1 MRNPPPIGTEPA
13 EGWGGPIAGNGCRV
27 WGAIVA
33 RVQAAQLAPLGI
45 TEILDVAVKIY
56 WRNAPTLF
64 RLVFLVVAPVQA
76 LSVLIF
82 ASALPEAAMLGGG
95 PGLLQQ
101 QPLQPTPQ
109 QPLFE
114 PDELWAF
121 GAGIL
126 VLVTLTIIAGAVSTA
141 ACFKAITDA
150 YLEAAPE
157 WKSSLRF
164 AASRLLGVVWVTF
177 LTGLVLVVPFV
188 PVGLLIALLV
198 AGGVD
203 GGALVAGIVLMLLA
217 AFAGAVW
224 LYVSVQVSVPALLT
238 EDLRGTKAVRRSGG
252 LVRGRWWQTFLIIVL
267 GSLLASIVSGA
278 ISGLLTAVTFTDLGD
293 SVLPSLI
300 LNAIGTTIATV
311 LTTPFT
317 AAFITV
323 LYFDLRVRKE
333 GFDLELLA
341 QRVGVDPP
349 GSGFMTTPHSRP
361 PATSGSQ
368 PPYWPP
374 PPGWRPSAEDPPQS

>member
-1 MRNPPPIGTEPA
+1 VCERRKRPA
-13 EGWGGPIAGNGCRV
+13 RTGCGP
-27 WGAIVA
+27 A
-33 RVQAAQLAPLGI
+33 RRRYRRGVQAAQLAPLGVG
-45 TEILDVAVKIY
+45 EILDVAVKIY

-82 ASALPEAAMLGGG
+82 SSALPEAAMLGGG
-95 PGLLQQ
+95 QGLLQP

-109 QPLFE
+109 EPQFE
-114 PDELWAF
+114 PGDLWAF

-164 AASRLLGVVWVTF
+164 ATSRLLSVVWVT
-177 LTGLVLVVPFV
+177 LLSGLVLIVPFL
-188 PVGLLIALLV
+188 PVGVAIALLV
-198 AGGVD
+198 AAAVE
-203 GGALVAGIVLMLLA
+203 GGALVAVIVLLLLA
-217 AFAGAVW
+217 ALAGAMW

-238 EDLRGTKAVRRSGG
+238 EDLRGSKALRRSGN

-267 GSLLASIVSGA
+267 GSLLAGIVSGA

-349 GSGFMTTPHSRP
+349 AGGGFATTHSGPPATGGSRP
-361 PATSGSQ
+361 PF
-368 PPYWPP
+368 WPP
-374 PPGWRPSAEDPPQS
+374 PPGWRPSSEDPPQS

>member
-1 MRNPPPIGTEPA
+1 M
-13 EGWGGPIAGNGCRV
+13 
-27 WGAIVA
+27 
-33 RVQAAQLAPLGI
+33 QAAQLAPLGVG
-45 TEILDVAVKIY
+45 EILDVAVKIY

-82 ASALPEAAMLGGG
+82 SSALPEAAMLGGG
-95 PGLLQQ
+95 SGLLQQ

-109 QPLFE
+109 EPLFE
-114 PDELWAF
+114 PADLWAF

-157 WKSSLRF
+157 WRSSLRF
-164 AASRLLGVVWVTF
+164 ATSRLLSVVWVT
-177 LTGLVLVVPFV
+177 LLSGLVLIVPFL
-188 PVGLLIALLV
+188 PVGVAIALLV
-198 AGGVD
+198 AAGVE
-203 GGALVAGIVLMLLA
+203 GGALVAVIVLLLLA
-217 AFAGAVW
+217 ALAGAMW

-238 EDLRGTKAVRRSGG
+238 EDLRGSKALRRSGN

-267 GSLLASIVSGA
+267 GSLLAGIVSGA

-341 QRVGVDPP
+341 SRVGVDPP
-349 GSGFMTTPHSRP
+349 AGGSFATTPHSGP
-361 PATSGSQ
+361 PATGGSR
-368 PPYWPP
+368 PPFWPP
-374 PPGWRPSAEDPPQS
+374 PPGWRPSSEDPPQS

>member
-1 MRNPPPIGTEPA
+1 M
-13 EGWGGPIAGNGCRV
+13 GPSRACEVRLGSYRRG
-27 WGAIVA
+27 
-33 RVQAAQLAPLGI
+33 VQAAQLAPLGVG
-45 TEILDVAVKIY
+45 EILDVAIKIY

-82 ASALPEAAMLGGG
+82 SSALPEAAMLGGG
-95 PGLLQQ
+95 GGLLQQ

-114 PDELWAF
+114 PDDLWAF

-157 WKSSLRF
+157 WRSSLRF
-164 AASRLLGVVWVTF
+164 ATSRLLSVVWVT
-177 LTGLVLVVPFV
+177 LLSGLVLMVPFL
-188 PVGLLIALLV
+188 PVGVVIALLV
-198 AGGVD
+198 AAGVD
-203 GGALVAGIVLMLLA
+203 GGALVAVIVFLLLA
-217 AFAGAVW
+217 GFVGAVW
-224 LYVSVQVSVPALLT
+224 LYISVQVSVPALLT
-238 EDLRGTKAVRRSGG
+238 EDLRGSKALRRSGN

-293 SVLPSLI
+293 SLLPSLI

-341 QRVGVDPP
+341 RRVGVDPP
-349 GSGFMTTPHSRP
+349 DGAGFATMPHSRALP
-361 PATSGSQ
+361 SGGSQ

-374 PPGWRPSAEDPPQS
+374 PPGWRPGAEDPPQR

>member
-1 MRNPPPIGTEPA
+1 M
-13 EGWGGPIAGNGCRV
+13 
-27 WGAIVA
+27 
-33 RVQAAQLAPLGI
+33 QAAQLAPLGV
-45 TEILDVAVKIY
+45 TEILDVAIKIY

-82 ASALPEAAMLGGG
+82 SSALPEAALLGGG

-109 QPLFE
+109 QPLFD
-114 PDELWAF
+114 PGELWAF

-157 WKSSLRF
+157 WRSSLRF
-164 AASRLLGVVWVTF
+164 AMSRLLSVVWVT
-177 LTGLVLVVPFV
+177 LLSGLVLVVPFV
-188 PVGLLIALLV
+188 PVGLLIALLA

-203 GGALVAGIVLMLLA
+203 GGALVALIVLLLLA

-238 EDLRGTKAVRRSGG
+238 EDLRGSRALRRSGG
-252 LVRGRWWQTFLIIVL
+252 LVQGRWWQTFLIVVL

-293 SVLPSLI
+293 AVLPSLI
-300 LNAIGTTIATV
+300 INAIGTTIATV

-349 GSGFMTTPHSRP
+349 AGGGFATTPHSRSS
-361 PATSGSQ
+361 AAGGSQ

-374 PPGWRPSAEDPPQS
+374 PPGWRPSSEDPPHS

>member
-1 MRNPPPIGTEPA
+1 MERGDPA
-13 EGWGGPIAGNGCRV
+13 QACAPALGRYRRV
-27 WGAIVA
+27 
-33 RVQAAQLAPLGI
+33 VQAAQLAPLGVG
-45 TEILDVAVKIY
+45 EILDVAIKIY

-82 ASALPEAAMLGGG
+82 SSALPEAAMFGGG
-95 PGLLQQ
+95 SGLLQQ

-150 YLEAAPE
+150 YLETAPE

-164 AASRLLGVVWVTF
+164 ATSRLVHVVWVT
-177 LTGLVLVVPFV
+177 LLSGLVLVVPFLPAGV
-188 PVGLLIALLV
+188 AIALLAV
-198 AGGVD
+198 GGVE
-203 GGALVAGIVLMLLA
+203 GGALVALIVLLLLV
-217 AFAGAVW
+217 AFAGAAW

-238 EDLRGTKAVRRSGG
+238 EDLRGSKALRRSYN
-252 LVRGRWWQTFLIIVL
+252 LVRGRWWQTFLILVL
-267 GSLLASIVSGA
+267 GGLLASIVSGA

-293 SVLPSLI
+293 AVLPSLI

-341 QRVGVDPP
+341 RRVGVDPP
-349 GSGFMTTPHSRP
+349 DGAGVATTPHSRP
-361 PATSGSQ
+361 LPSSGSQ

-374 PPGWRPSAEDPPQS
+374 PPGWRPSPEDPPQS

>member
-1 MRNPPPIGTEPA
+1 VHLGSYRRG
-13 EGWGGPIAGNGCRV
+13 
-27 WGAIVA
+27 
-33 RVQAAQLAPLGI
+33 VQAAQLAPLGVG
-45 TEILDVAVKIY
+45 EILDVAIKIY

-82 ASALPEAAMLGGG
+82 SSALPEVAALGGG
-95 PGLLQQ
+95 PGLLRQ
-101 QPLQPTPQ
+101 QPLQPTPE
-109 QPLFE
+109 QPTFE

-164 AASRLLGVVWVTF
+164 ATARLLSVVWVT
-177 LTGLVLVVPFV
+177 LLGGLVLIVPFL
-188 PVGLLIALLV
+188 PVGVVIALLAV
-198 AGGVD
+198 GGVE
-203 GGALVAGIVLMLLA
+203 GGLLVATTVLLVLA
-217 AFAGAVW
+217 ALAAAAW

-238 EDLRGTKAVRRSGG
+238 EDLRGTKALRRSGG
-252 LVRGRWWQTFLIIVL
+252 LVRGRWWPTFLIIVL
-267 GSLLASIVSGA
+267 GSLLAGIVSGA

-293 SVLPSLI
+293 SLLPSLI

-349 GSGFMTTPHSRP
+349 EGARFAATPHSRP
-361 PATSGSQ
+361 PATGGASQ

-374 PPGWRPSAEDPPQS
+374 PPGWRPGAEDPPHS

>member
-1 MRNPPPIGTEPA
+1 M
-13 EGWGGPIAGNGCRV
+13 
-27 WGAIVA
+27 
-33 RVQAAQLAPLGI
+33 QAAQLAPLGVG
-45 TEILDVAVKIY
+45 EILDVAIKIY

-82 ASALPEAAMLGGG
+82 SSALPDVAVLGGG
-95 PGLLQQ
+95 SGLLQQ
-101 QPLQPTPQ
+101 QPTTQL
-109 QPLFE
+109 PLFE
-114 PDELWAF
+114 SDELWTIA
-121 GAGIL
+121 AGL
-126 VLVTLTIIAGAVSTA
+126 LMLLTLTIIAGAVSTA

-164 AASRLLGVVWVTF
+164 AASRLLSVVWVTL
-177 LTGLVLVVPFV
+177 LTGLVLALPFL
-188 PVGLLIALLV
+188 PVGVVIALLV
-198 AGGVD
+198 AAGAD
-203 GGALVAGIVLMLLA
+203 GGALVAVVVLLLLA
-217 AFAGAVW
+217 AFAAAVW

-238 EDLRGTKAVRRSGG
+238 EELRGTKALRRSGG
-252 LVRGRWWQTFLIIVL
+252 LVRGRWWQTFLILVL
-267 GSLLASIVSGA
+267 GGLLASIVSGA

-293 SVLPSLI
+293 SLLPSLV

-349 GSGFMTTPHSRP
+349 TGAGFATTPHSRP
-361 PATSGSQ
+361 PATDGSQ

>member
-1 MRNPPPIGTEPA
+1 M
-13 EGWGGPIAGNGCRV
+13 
-27 WGAIVA
+27 
-33 RVQAAQLAPLGI
+33 QAAQLAPLGV
-45 TEILDVAVKIY
+45 TEILDVAIKIY

-82 ASALPEAAMLGGG
+82 SSALPEVAMLGGG
-95 PGLLQQ
+95 SGLLQQ

-164 AASRLLGVVWVTF
+164 ATSRLLSVVWVTF
-177 LTGLVLVVPFV
+177 LTAFVLLPFLPIAILMTLAVVAGVEGGVLVAT
-188 PVGLLIALLV
+188 I
-198 AGGVD
+198 
-203 GGALVAGIVLMLLA
+203 IVLVLA
-217 AFAGAVW
+217 AFAAAVW

-238 EDLRGTKAVRRSGG
+238 EDLRGTKALRRSYN
-252 LVRGRWWQTFLIIVL
+252 LVTGRWWQTFLIIVL
-267 GSLLASIVSGA
+267 GGLLAGIVSGA

-293 SVLPSLI
+293 SLLPSLI

-317 AAFITV
+317 AAFVTV

-349 GSGFMTTPHSRP
+349 AGGGLMTTPHSRP
-361 PATSGSQ
+361 PATTSGSQ

-374 PPGWRPSAEDPPQS
+374 PPGWRPGAEDPPQS